1 MVTSSQYEINDSP
14 WTEKN
19 TAGVSFEDF
28 RSRIMASHEL
38 QKAIEDKEKLKMG
51 DINLQALSTIEAVS
65 EEEQDR
71 KLFNEMLKKG
81 IVNIKNLVLKDVQK
95 RTAQENE
102 FLMLYLKYQ
111 FSSVFSDIEKSAVE
125 MFV

>member
-1 MVTSSQYEINDSP
+1 MVSSSQYEINDSP

-81 IVNIKNLVLKDVQK
+81 IVNIKSLVLKDVQK